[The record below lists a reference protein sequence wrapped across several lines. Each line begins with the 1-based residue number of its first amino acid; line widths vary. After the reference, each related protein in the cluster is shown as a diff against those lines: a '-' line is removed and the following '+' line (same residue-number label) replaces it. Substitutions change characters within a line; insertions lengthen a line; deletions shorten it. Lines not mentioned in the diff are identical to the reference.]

1 MPITAVSLDLA
12 LGEIKRLKNSG
23 RLMLKVA
30 SFEPHSPMH
39 NTPRDLDSEFG
50 DVLIWT
56 SLCAGPEV
64 ACQSEPRVPSIGT

>member
-1 MPITAVSLDLA
+1 MGMA
-12 LGEIKRLKNSG
+12 LEEAKHLKDGG
-23 RLMLKVA
+23 RLMFKVA
-30 SFEPHSPMH
+30 SFESHSPMH

-64 ACQSEPRVPSIGT
+64 ACQSELRAPSIGT